1 VTGKR
6 IIKSVEKAMNLIK
19 YIYYNSKETSIQEL
33 TNEFEYHRVTIYH
46 LLNTLEKEGFVRK
59 NQTTNNYLPGP
70 EIFNITL
77 NRSEIAEKYFYGAEK
92 IIDEIVEK
100 FNETTA
106 IYIKKNNHALC
117 LLGKEG
123 NNNLKASLKVGEKIP
138 LHATATGKVIL
149 AHSEEDEIEEYIK
162 NNGLRSIQKNT
173 IINKDE
179 LYKELENV
187 IKEGY
192 ATEFEEYE
200 ELINAIAVPIKTN
213 GDNTNAILVVIAS
226 VINLNKDNKEK
237 YAKYLKNKA
246 REIDELL
253 KGEKHIKE

>member
-1 VTGKR
+1 MTSKR
-6 IIKSVEKAMNLIK
+6 TIKSVEKAMKLIK

-33 TNEFEYHRVTIYH
+33 TNEFEYHRVTVYH
-46 LLNTLEKEGFVRK
+46 LLNTLEKEGFIRK
-59 NQTTNNYLPGP
+59 NIDTNNYLPGP

-100 FNETTA
+100 YNETTA
-106 IYIKKNNHALC
+106 IYIRKNNHALC
-117 LLGKEG
+117 LMGKEG

-149 AHSEEDEIEEYIK
+149 AHSNEDEIEEYIH
-162 NNGLRSIQKNT
+162 NNGLKSIQKNT
-173 IINKDE
+173 IIDKNE

-187 IKEGY
+187 IKKGY

-200 ELINAIAVPIKTN
+200 ELINAIAVPIKN
-213 GDNTNAILVVIAS
+213 NDEKVNAILVVIAS
-226 VINLNKDNKEK
+226 VINLNKNNKEK

-246 REIDELL
+246 REINELL
-253 KGEKHIKE
+253 RGDKN